1 MLAEFCFTRL
11 YATEDGE
18 SRFADASV
26 ALDEGLEAPPAQP
39 QAMGMLGDA
48 TATFVVHGDRN
59 WGGGVPHPAP
69 ARLLFTVLRG
79 GYEVTTSEGTSRTFG
94 PCDVLLVEDTNG
106 RGHTT
111 RSLADDSVAQVTR
124 LA

>member
-1 MLAEFCFTRL
+1 MIVDFRFTRL

-26 ALDEGLEAPPAQP
+26 PLDEGLAAPPAEP
-39 QAMGMLGDA
+39 QAMGMIGAA

-59 WGGGVPHPAP
+59 WGGDIPHPAP

-79 GYEVTTSEGTSRTFG
+79 AYLVTTSDGTSRTFG
-94 PCDVLLVEDTNG
+94 PGDLLLVEDTTG
-106 RGHTT
+106 RGHSS
-111 RSLADDSVAQVTR
+111 RSLADDSIAQVTR
-124 LA
+124 LS